1 MFSLCTAIGIAV
13 DITASHVLAL
23 ALTRGELAGYAHGRI
38 VHWPVWVDAKTLI
51 ASICQWMHHTN
62 NCSLHFDNVSQTIG
76 GSYYASLTYNIGEI
90 LNYRQYDLTF
100 VCGDLAEV
108 PAAFGWPLVGCGGLF
123 LLHVGLLL
131 THDIQNNLLHDNTIR
146 DSIFGADG
154 NTVFIWSD
162 SVTAAILSVV
172 GRWNH
177 SVAMAVESGPL
188 KTSLNFGSAKSAI
201 QHST

>member
-90 LNYRQYDLTF
+90 LNYRQYDTNFCLWRSRRGPGCIWVTACGMRRPLHASCGTPTDTRYPKQPLPWQYNSWLDIWSWWKYRNHPKRLRDGRHF
-100 VCGDLAEV
+100 VCS
-108 PAAFGWPLVGCGGLF
+108 
-123 LLHVGLLL
+123 
-131 THDIQNNLLHDNTIR
+131 R
-146 DSIFGADG
+146 
-154 NTVFIWSD
+154 
-162 SVTAAILSVV
+162 
-172 GRWNH
+172 
-177 SVAMAVESGPL
+177 PL
-188 KTSLNFGSAKSAI
+188 KPKRCHGSWVRAA
-201 QHST
+201 